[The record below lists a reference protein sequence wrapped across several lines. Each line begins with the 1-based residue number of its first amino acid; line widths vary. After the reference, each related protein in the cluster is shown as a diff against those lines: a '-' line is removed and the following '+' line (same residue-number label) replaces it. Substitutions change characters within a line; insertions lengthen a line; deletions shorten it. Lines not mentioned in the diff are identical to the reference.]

1 MSYTQ
6 LSLEEAADYLHISV
20 EEIGRLGRQ
29 GEIHPVYVRN
39 QPKFD
44 KRELHDWLSQKLLG
58 HKSDQAAQMHKAVP
72 TLREQA
78 PDRDRPFLSQY
89 LHPST
94 VDPDLFAKTRSRL
107 LRDLVSLAV
116 KSNQISD
123 EVEYHKL
130 LEERE
135 ELCPT
140 GLVGGVAIPHSRIHD
155 EYLIMESFLVIAR
168 VPDGIPFGAPDGK
181 LTDLFIMPC
190 AHDDRIHLY
199 MVARIALLLNKTGL
213 ADFLRACDTV
223 DEVIDTM
230 RTVETEF
237 MEAQMPK

>member
-29 GEIHPVYVRN
+29 GEIHPAYVRN

>member
-1 MSYTQ
+1 MPHTK
-6 LSLEEAADYLHISV
+6 LGIKEAADYLHVS
-20 EEIGRLGRQ
+20 EEEVGRLSRQ
-29 GEIHPVYVRN
+29 GEIQTVYVRN
-39 QPKFD
+39 QPMFG

-58 HKSDQAAQMHKAVP
+58 HKSDQAAQMHKAAP
-72 TLREQA
+72 TLQKQP

-107 LRDLVSLAV
+107 LRELVSLAV
-116 KSNQISD
+116 KSNHISD

-168 VPDGIPFGAPDGK
+168 VPAGVPFGAPDGK
-181 LTDLFIMPC
+181 LTDLFITPC
-190 AHDDRIHLY
+190 AHDDRIHLC
-199 MVARIALLLNKTGL
+199 MLARIALLLNKTGL
-213 ADFLRACDTV
+213 ADFLRACDTA
-223 DEVIDTM
+223 DEIIDTM
-230 RTVETEF
+230 QTVETEF
-237 MEAQMPK
+237 METQIRK